1 MDEKMLVPYDQ
12 NALGIQPADAAFDA
26 IPIEG
31 ASPASGLLAVLLRRW
46 YIAVIAA
53 AVLICAG
60 VPAIW
65 YGIKP
70 EFTASGAIEIAP
82 VIPRIVFAE
91 EAGAMPYYS
100 NFVHTQAALIKSN
113 TILYRALEDP
123 EVRTLKYVQNLP
135 DKLAYVQEGLD
146 ATPDR
151 SSQIL
156 KVSMTGENAVVAQ
169 QIANAVIRA
178 YMAVEGNSELTSE
191 DETLRTLERERD
203 NSARKLK
210 DLYDQQHQ
218 LGEEYGTTDLASRE
232 DIMLKRIQTLQ
243 DDLTRVQVEKY
254 TLQTQAKQLE
264 DKQATPPS
272 PQELVKLKSDTVN
285 GDPAVVYYSQTI
297 TQMEKD
303 FTITSL
309 QRKADTLELKFQ
321 KTAID
326 ALKGKLE
333 EARSDASKRFD
344 DLMTKQLAQ
353 QVKTDAEGIKAR
365 IAQLDTHEER
375 VKADMKEQNDEL
387 IGLGRKDL
395 IIKQLAEGIK
405 SEDDFFQQV
414 KQRIQVLQ
422 VERQRPARIRV
433 LYYADT
439 PPTPAKD
446 KRIKYIGVLLIAAL
460 IFGCALTIFLHELD
474 MRVESPS
481 DIVTKCRIRI
491 LGTTPRFKDLDK
503 SRVQARH
510 FVDDC
515 RTIRVNLMLADGAET
530 GHAIVLASPQG
541 RDGKTTVAINLATSI
556 ALTGRRVL
564 LIDGDFR
571 KPEVA
576 RYLRLNNARG
586 LTNVLAGECSLDEA
600 IQATP
605 VSTLHILPA
614 NRNGHRQ
621 NELLVSRRLSAIL
634 GELRQRYDEIVI
646 DTPAVLAMPDAKL
659 WACMSDGV
667 VLIARSGKTGMKEFI
682 EAKVRMQQAGVKILG
697 AVVTGVRIADSY
709 EKYHHRY
716 GEGYVEEPISKEDWD
731 AAKVFLLSR
740 QTTEEV
746 KELPERNPQQS

>member
-12 NALGIQPADAAFDA
+12 NALSIQSADAAYDA
-26 IPIEG
+26 IPVDSG
-31 ASPASGLLAVLLRRW
+31 SPAGGLVAVLLRRW
-46 YIAVIAA
+46 YVAVIAA
-53 AVLICAG
+53 IVVIGAG
-60 VPAIW
+60 VPVIW
-65 YGIKP
+65 YGVKP
-70 EFTASGAIEIAP
+70 PFTATGAIEIAP
-82 VIPRIVFAE
+82 VIQRIVFSE
-91 EAGAMPYYS
+91 EAGTMPFYS
-100 NFVHTQAALIKSN
+100 QFVHTQAALIKSD
-113 TILYRALEDP
+113 TILFRALEDP
-123 EVRTLKYVQNLP
+123 EVRPLKYVQNLP
-135 DKLAYVQEGLD
+135 DKLAYLQSALD

-151 SSQIL
+151 GSQML
-156 KVSMTGENAVVAQ
+156 KVSMSCEDAVAAQ

-210 DLYDQQHQ
+210 ELYDQQHQ

-243 DDLTRVQVEKY
+243 DDLTRVQVERY

-264 DKQATPPS
+264 DKQTTPPS
-272 PQELVKLKSDTVN
+272 PQDLVKLKSDTVN
-285 GDPAVVYYSQTI
+285 SDPAVTYYSQTI

-303 FTITSL
+303 FTIGSL
-309 QRKADTLELKFQ
+309 RYNRDTGEMKFQ
-321 KTAID
+321 RTAID
-326 ALKGKLE
+326 ALKGKLD
-333 EARSDASKRFD
+333 EARADASKRFD

-353 QVKTDAEGIKAR
+353 QVKSDAEGIKAR

-395 IIKQLAEGIK
+395 IIKQLGESIK

-433 LYYADT
+433 AWYAG
-439 PPTPAKD
+439 PPTPEKD
-446 KRIKYIGVLLIAAL
+446 KRTKYIGVLLIGAF

-481 DIVTKCRIRI
+481 DIITKCRIRI

-515 RTIRVNLMLADGAET
+515 RTIRVNLMLADGGEAPR
-530 GHAIVLASPQG
+530 AIVLASPQG

-600 IQATP
+600 IQTTP

-634 GELRQRYDEIVI
+634 GELRQRYEEIII

-682 EAKVRMQQAGVKILG
+682 EAKVRMQQAGARILG
-697 AVVTGVRIADSY
+697 AVVTGVRISDSY

-746 KELPERNPQQS
+746 KELPEKNS